1 MPETTGPAVREPARD
16 TPLLGEYDVV
26 VVGGGPAGITA
37 AASAARAGRS
47 VILIERYGY
56 LGGAGTAGGLST
68 FCGLHANVH
77 GEHRQVIH
85 GIADDLLAR
94 IAALD
99 GLSEPH
105 LSLGNRVQAQAFDI
119 SAYKIAADDLVGG
132 AGATLLYHA
141 MVTGLSMAEPAGAGD
156 NRIDAV
162 FVESKSGRHAI
173 RGQVFIDC
181 SGDGDLAAW
190 SGVPYEKGGS
200 AQDMLFPS
208 LMFRLNGVDA
218 ATAGRAWEVV
228 ARKMDEAE
236 AAGTHTF
243 PRKRPIVRPQR
254 NPLEWRANMSQLAN
268 PDGTPVDGTDVWQL
282 SHGEVTGRRQVLDAF
297 EFIKAVT
304 PGFERSYIVD
314 IAPQVGIRE
323 TRRIVGEYQLSQ
335 EDILGCADFADSI
348 GVNGWPV
355 EAHVPGDVDIIFPH
369 GDNPRGFNQL
379 PLRMIIPKEVGNL
392 YVAGRCASMTHGG
405 QSAARVSG
413 PCFAMGQ
420 AAGTAA
426 DLALK
431 GGTACGDVDYGQ
443 LRERLVS
450 DGAYLGEE
458 W

>member
-1 MPETTGPAVREPARD
+1 MPAVSEPARE
-16 TPLLGEYDVV
+16 TPVLGDYEVV

-37 AASAARAGRS
+37 AAAAARAGRS
-47 VILIERYGY
+47 TILIERYGY

-77 GEHRQVIH
+77 GEHRRVIH
-85 GIADDLLAR
+85 GLADDLLDR
-94 IAALD
+94 MAALD
-99 GLSEPH
+99 GLNEPH

-119 SAYKIAADDLVGG
+119 SAYKIAADELVGG
-132 AGATLLYHA
+132 SGGTLLYHA
-141 MVTGLSMAEPAGAGD
+141 MVTGVSMAAAD
-156 NRIDAV
+156 RIDAV

-181 SGDGDLAAW
+181 SGDGDVSAW
-190 SGVPYEKGGS
+190 SGVPFEKGD
-200 AQDMLFPS
+200 DMLFPS
-208 LMFRLNGVDA
+208 LMFRINGVDA
-218 ATAGRAWEVV
+218 GKAGRAWEVV

-236 AAGTHTF
+236 AAGTHKF

-254 NPLEWRANMSQLAN
+254 NPLEWRANMSQLTN
-268 PDGTPVDGTDVWQL
+268 PDGSPVDGTDVRQL
-282 SHGEVTGRRQVLDAF
+282 SYGEVLGRRQAWDAW
-297 EFIKAVT
+297 EFIRDVT
-304 PGFERSYIVD
+304 PGFENSYIVD
-314 IAPQVGIRE
+314 IAPQIGIRE
-323 TRRIVGEYQLSQ
+323 TRRIVGEYQLTQ
-335 EDILGCADFADSI
+335 DDVLDCADFSDSI

-355 EAHVPGDVDIIFPH
+355 EAHVAGDVDIIFPR

-379 PLRMIIPKEVGNL
+379 PFRMIMPKAVDNL

-431 GGTACGDVDYGQ
+431 DGTGCRAVDYGQ
-443 LRERLVS
+443 LRDRLLA

>member
-1 MPETTGPAVREPARD
+1 MPAVSERGPAVPEPARQ
-16 TPLLGEYDVV
+16 TPVLGEYEVV

-47 VILIERYGY
+47 TILIERYGY

-77 GEHRQVIH
+77 GEHRRVIH
-85 GIADDLLAR
+85 GLADDLLDR
-94 IAALD
+94 MTALD
-99 GLSEPH
+99 GLNEPH
-105 LSLGNRVQAQAFDI
+105 LSLGNRIQAQAFDI
-119 SAYKIAADDLVGG
+119 SAYKIAADELVGG
-132 AGATLLYHA
+132 SGATLLYHA
-141 MVTGLSMAEPAGAGD
+141 MVTGVSMAAAG
-156 NRIDAV
+156 RIGAV

-181 SGDGDLAAW
+181 SGDGDVAAW
-190 SGVPYEKGGS
+190 SGAPFEKGS
-200 AQDMLFPS
+200 TADDMMFPS
-208 LMFRLNGVDA
+208 LMFRINGVDA
-218 ATAGRAWEVV
+218 GQAGRAWEVV

-254 NPLEWRANMSQLAN
+254 NPLEWRANMSQLTN
-268 PDGTPVDGTDVWQL
+268 PDGSPVDGTDVLQL
-282 SHGEVTGRRQVLDAF
+282 SYGEVLGRRQAWDAW
-297 EFIKAVT
+297 EFIRDVT
-304 PGFERSYIVD
+304 PGFESSYIVD
-314 IAPQVGIRE
+314 IAPQIGIRE
-323 TRRIVGEYQLSQ
+323 TRRIIGEYQLTQ
-335 EDILGCADFADSI
+335 DDVLDCAGFPDSI

-355 EAHVPGDVDIIFPH
+355 EAHVTGDVDIRFPR

-379 PLRMIIPKEVGNL
+379 PFRMIIPQAVDNL

-431 GGTACGDVDYGQ
+431 NGAACHAVDYGQ
-443 LRERLVS
+443 LRGRLLA

>member
-1 MPETTGPAVREPARD
+1 MPAVSEPAPAVSEPARQ
-16 TPLLGEYDVV
+16 TPVLGDYEVV

-37 AASAARAGRS
+37 AASAARSGRS
-47 VILIERYGY
+47 TILIERYGY

-77 GEHRQVIH
+77 GEHRRVIR
-85 GIADDLLAR
+85 GLADDLLDRLTAM
-94 IAALD
+94 D
-99 GLSEPH
+99 GLNAPH
-105 LSLGNRVQAQAFDI
+105 LSLGDRVAAQAFDI
-119 SAYKIAADDLVGG
+119 SAYKIAADELVGG
-132 AGATLLYHA
+132 SGATLLYHA
-141 MVTGLSMAEPAGAGD
+141 MVTGVSMAAAGQVG
-156 NRIDAV
+156 AV
-162 FVESKSGRHAI
+162 LVESKSGRHAI

-181 SGDGDLAAW
+181 SGDGDVAAW
-190 SGVPYEKGGS
+190 SGAPFEKGS
-200 AQDMLFPS
+200 TAEDLMFPS
-208 LMFRLNGVDA
+208 LMFRINGVDA
-218 ATAGRAWEVV
+218 ARAGQAWKVV

-236 AAGTHTF
+236 AAGTHKF

-268 PDGTPVDGTDVWQL
+268 PDGSPVDGTDVWQL
-282 SHGEVTGRRQVLDAF
+282 SYGEVIGRQQAWDAW
-297 EFIKAVT
+297 EFIREVT
-304 PGFERSYIVD
+304 PGFEDSYIVD

-323 TRRIVGEYQLSQ
+323 TRRIVGEYQLTQ
-335 EDILGCADFADSI
+335 DDVLDCADFPDSI

-355 EAHVPGDVDIIFPH
+355 EAHVAGDVDIIFPR

-379 PLRMIIPKEVGNL
+379 PFRMIMPQAVDNL

-431 GGTACGDVDYGQ
+431 GGTSSRAVDYGQ
-443 LRERLVS
+443 LRERLLA

>member
-1 MPETTGPAVREPARD
+1 MPAVSEPGPAVSEPARQ
-16 TPLLGEYDVV
+16 TPVLGDYEVV

-37 AASAARAGRS
+37 AAAAARAGRS
-47 VILIERYGY
+47 TILIERYGY

-77 GEHRQVIH
+77 GDHRQVIH
-85 GIADDLLAR
+85 GLADDLLGR
-94 IAALD
+94 IAAMD
-99 GLSEPH
+99 GLNEPH

-119 SAYKIAADDLVGG
+119 SAYKIAADELVGG
-132 AGATLLYHA
+132 SGATLLYHA
-141 MVTGLSMAEPAGAGD
+141 MVTGVSMAAAD
-156 NRIDAV
+156 RIGAV

-190 SGVPYEKGGS
+190 SGVPFEKG
-200 AQDMLFPS
+200 ADMLFPS
-208 LMFRLNGVDA
+208 LMFRINGVDA
-218 ATAGRAWEVV
+218 GKAGRAWEVV

-236 AAGTHTF
+236 AAGTHKF

-254 NPLEWRANMSQLAN
+254 NPLEWRANMSQLTN
-268 PDGTPVDGTDVWQL
+268 PDGSPVDGTDVRQL
-282 SHGEVTGRRQVLDAF
+282 SYGEVLGRRQAWDAW
-297 EFIKAVT
+297 EFIREVT
-304 PGFERSYIVD
+304 PGFENSYIVD
-314 IAPQVGIRE
+314 IAPQIGIRE
-323 TRRIVGEYQLSQ
+323 TRRIVGAYQLSQ
-335 EDILGCADFADSI
+335 DDVLDCADFPDSI

-355 EAHVPGDVDIIFPH
+355 EAHVAGDVDIRFPR

-379 PLRMIIPKEVGNL
+379 PFRMIMPQVVDNL

-431 GGTACGDVDYGQ
+431 DGAGCRAVDYGQ
-443 LRERLVS
+443 LRGRLLA

>member
-1 MPETTGPAVREPARD
+1 MPGVHEPARE
-16 TPLLGEYDVV
+16 TPLLGEYEVV
-26 VVGGGPAGITA
+26 VIGGGPAGITA
-37 AASAARAGRS
+37 AASAAAAGRS
-47 VILIERYGY
+47 TVLIERYGY

-85 GIADDLLAR
+85 GLADDLLAR
-94 IAALD
+94 IAAMD

-105 LSLGNRVQAQAFDI
+105 RSLGNRIQAQAFDI
-119 SAYKIAADDLVGG
+119 SAYKIAADDLVGA

-141 MVTGLSMAEPAGAGD
+141 MVTGISMAAD

-181 SGDGDLAAW
+181 SGDADIAAW
-190 SGVPYEKGGS
+190 SGAPFEKGS
-200 AQDMLFPS
+200 TAEDMLFPS
-208 LMFRLNGVDA
+208 LMFRINGVEA
-218 ATAGRAWEVV
+218 ERAGRAWDVL
-228 ARKMDEAE
+228 ARQMDEAE
-236 AAGTHTF
+236 AAGTHKF

-254 NPLEWRANMSQLAN
+254 HPIEWRANMSQLAN

-282 SHGEVTGRRQVLDAF
+282 SYGEVTGRKQVRDAF
-297 EFIKAVT
+297 EFIRDVT

-323 TRRIVGEYQLSQ
+323 TRRIVGAYQLSQ
-335 EDILGCADFADSI
+335 DDILDCADFADSI

-355 EAHVPGDVDIIFPH
+355 EAHVTGDVNIVFPR

-379 PLRMIIPKEVGNL
+379 PFRMMMPRVVDNL

-431 GGTACGDVDYGQ
+431 GGIPCRDVDYGQ
-443 LRERLVS
+443 LRERLIG

>member
-1 MPETTGPAVREPARD
+1 MPGVHEPARE
-16 TPLLGEYDVV
+16 TPLLGEYEVV
-26 VVGGGPAGITA
+26 VIGGGPAGITA
-37 AASAARAGRS
+37 AASAAAAGRS
-47 VILIERYGY
+47 TVLIERYGY

-85 GIADDLLAR
+85 GLADDLLAR
-94 IAALD
+94 IAAMD

-105 LSLGNRVQAQAFDI
+105 RSLGNRIQAQAFDI
-119 SAYKIAADDLVGG
+119 SAYKIAADDLVGA

-141 MVTGLSMAEPAGAGD
+141 MVTGISMAAD
-156 NRIDAV
+156 NKIDAV

-181 SGDGDLAAW
+181 SGDADIAAW
-190 SGVPYEKGGS
+190 SGAPFEKGS
-200 AQDMLFPS
+200 AAEDMLFPS
-208 LMFRLNGVDA
+208 LMFRINGVDA
-218 ATAGRAWEVV
+218 ERAGRAGDVL
-228 ARKMDEAE
+228 ARQMDEAE
-236 AAGTHTF
+236 AAGTHKF

-254 NPLEWRANMSQLAN
+254 HPIEWRANMSQLAN

-282 SHGEVTGRRQVLDAF
+282 SYGEVTGRKQVRDAF
-297 EFIKAVT
+297 EFIRDVT

-323 TRRIVGEYQLSQ
+323 TRRIVGAYQLSQ
-335 EDILGCADFADSI
+335 DDILDCADFADSI

-355 EAHVPGDVDIIFPH
+355 EAHVTGDVNIVFPR

-379 PLRMIIPKEVGNL
+379 PFRMMMPRVVDNL

-431 GGTACGDVDYGQ
+431 GGIPCRDVDYGQ
-443 LRERLVS
+443 LRERLIG